1 MTLLEADVLKL
12 PSTSQFLN
20 SSCPGISH
28 LDSNVHYSIEGE
40 IDKLALHEG
49 LNVDWPFNN
58 HSLKS
63 VSRVKLSLEYLNIAR
78 PPTPSNL
85 DSERKE
91 ATAYVSLP
99 FHIVNTFQ
107 QVLKYKEFNNRGNS
121 HLQIGASVNPLG
133 PDPFY
138 HIHGTPGCLSS
149 IIDIE
154 EFKTVNNENMLNS
167 HKNPLNKLS
176 NNFSKILKLNTNNIN
191 FDESGYD
198 SNLLSLTNGKAI
210 NGKAHTKSNILNK
223 VEVES
228 DSYTSRIIATNAS
241 KLLISCN
248 VNVLNV
254 IMIDKKSDYM
264 NTQEVLSDT
273 PAIPLAEDKKKE
285 SAKYLKVVEVPLMRL
300 LFHDNMVA
308 TSIKAYTNLRSQ
320 PEVIVGFDSG
330 QLFTLNLATLNYQV
344 YQNCCSEHIYPL
356 ENDTKVCFNGLVKSA
371 VTSLDVIS
379 QERYKILIIA
389 GYSNGEVIIID
400 PRRYT
405 NQTFLYRKRVV
416 GADDYVTY
424 FRTFNLSSFE
434 NPETP
439 KEEPSWLVGHIKI
452 SHKAIT
458 SIDSTL
464 RIERIKENDQRP
476 LPMILAI
483 GSFDGFV
490 KLIDFTFTYDCDTS
504 IADNNCRT
512 SIITDIIGSY
522 FQTSVTS
529 VKFSPDYR
537 YLLIGGAGDLIEIFQ
552 LNFFNPNYFF
562 YRVANSNVNFGY
574 ERRPRSDTNTSAFSG
589 DSGYQTNPGF
599 QWNVSQDTTGRAPG
613 TSNVKMTNYPSII
626 KDIRIVGRLM
636 GHTNTIKRIDFVKD
650 GEVKDRF
657 QKSKPVYKIISCAND
672 GKVMIWEFDHRALP
686 RIRGQTLHSTN
697 SIRNQGPQSMSP
709 QPNLKKS
716 RGSSSVTMKNKRRP
730 SFPSRNAQT
739 FHTRSKSFGQNDEAT
754 PPSALSP
761 TFLLHSFSQLG
772 HSFNK
777 VANNTMSTMESV
789 LHNQEEPID
798 ISLDNKSIISHYK
811 SLFEFRS
818 RKFYSSLLADRS
830 GVLKGK
836 KKYSSIIYPI
846 VSDRLVP
853 SITVPLLVL
862 DLSKFVRDGNIDG
875 FYIDFHAFWC
885 FGKNGDIFKYNIF
898 K

>member
-1 MTLLEADVLKL
+1 MTLLEADALKL
-12 PSTSQFLN
+12 PSKNQFLY

-28 LDSNVHYSIEGE
+28 LDGNVHYSIVGE
-40 IDKLALHEG
+40 INKLALHEE
-49 LNVDWPFNN
+49 LNVDWPFNS

-63 VSRVKLSLEYLNIAR
+63 VSRVKLCLEYLNIAR
-78 PPTPSNL
+78 PPINGDP
-85 DSERKE
+85 DRKE
-91 ATAYVSLP
+91 AASYVSLP
-99 FHIVNTFQ
+99 FHIVNTFE

-138 HIHGTPGCLSS
+138 RVHGTPGCLSS

-154 EFKTVNNENMLNS
+154 EFKAMNNESMLNS

-176 NNFSKILKLNTNNIN
+176 NNFSKILKLNNIN
-191 FDESGYD
+191 MNLDESG
-198 SNLLSLTNGKAI
+198 SELNLLSLTNGKAT
-210 NGKAHTKSNILNK
+210 NGKANTKNSFINR

-228 DSYTSRIIATNAS
+228 DSYTNRLMATNVS

-248 VNVLNV
+248 VTVLNV
-254 IMIDKKSDYM
+254 IMIDQNNDYM
-264 NTQEVLSDT
+264 NTQELLSDT
-273 PAIPLAEDKKKE
+273 SPIPLAEDKKKE
-285 SAKYLKVVEVPLMRL
+285 TGKYHKVVEVPLIRL
-300 LFHDNMVA
+300 LFHDSMVA
-308 TSIKAYTNLRSQ
+308 TSMKTYTNLRSQ
-320 PEVIVGFDSG
+320 PEVIIGFQNG
-330 QLFTLNLATLNYQV
+330 QLFILNLSTLNYQI
-344 YQNCCSEHIYPL
+344 YQNCCSENIYPL
-356 ENDTKVCFNGLVKSA
+356 ENDTRICFNSLVESA

-379 QERYKILIIA
+379 QERHKTLVVA

-400 PRRYT
+400 PGKYT
-405 NQTFLYRKRVV
+405 NQGFPYRKRVV
-416 GADDYVTY
+416 STDDYVTY
-424 FRTFNLSSFE
+424 FKTFNLSSFE
-434 NPETP
+434 NPETVI
-439 KEEPSWLVGHIKI
+439 EEPSWLVGHIKI

-490 KLIDFTFTYDCDTS
+490 KLIDFTFTYDCGTS
-504 IADNNCRT
+504 ITDNNSRN

-529 VKFSPDYR
+529 VKFSPDYK

-552 LNFFNPNYFF
+552 LNFFNPNYLF
-562 YRVANSNVNFGY
+562 YRVANSNANVSN

-589 DSGYQTNPGF
+589 DSGQTNPVL
-599 QWNVSQDTTGRAPG
+599 QYYASQDSAGRAPG
-613 TSNVKMTNYPSII
+613 TSNAKMTNYPSIM

-636 GHTNTIKRIDFVKD
+636 GHSNTIKRIDFVKD

-672 GKVMIWEFDHRALP
+672 SKVMIWEFDHRALP
-686 RIRGQTLHSTN
+686 KIRGHTAQSTN
-697 SIRNQGPQSMSP
+697 SIKHQGAQSMLP

-716 RGSSSVTMKNKRRP
+716 KGSTSAAMKSKRKT
-730 SFPSRNAQT
+730 SFLNRSTQMFP
-739 FHTRSKSFGQNDEAT
+739 TRSKSFGQNDEAT

-761 TFLLHSFSQLG
+761 TFLLHSFSQLS
-772 HSFNK
+772 HSFSK
-777 VANNTMSTMESV
+777 VANNTMSNMESV
-789 LHNQEEPID
+789 LHNQEEPTD
-798 ISLDNKSIISHYK
+798 ISLDNKTIMSHYK
-811 SLFEFRS
+811 FLFEFRL
-818 RKFYSSLLADRS
+818 RKFYSNLLAERS
-830 GVLKGK
+830 GVVKPK
-836 KKYSSIIYPI
+836 KKYTSIIYPV

-853 SITVPLLVL
+853 SIMVPLLVL